1 MGLFTKHEE
10 RIEKFKETGDTSYIY
25 KNELD
30 KTFFQHDMAYGVFK
44 DLARRKNSDKTLRDK
59 AFNIAKSSKYRGY
72 QKGLASLV
80 YKLFDKNSKGS
91 GVTIQL
97 EFNEQLAKELHKL
110 IIRNFNRRVDFSG
123 FKDNIW
129 GADSADMQLISKFN
143 KGFRFS
149 SCVIDI
155 FSKHGVSIVDAFQ
168 KILDK
173 SERKPNKIWVNKR
186 SEFYNNFFKKWLK
199 DNDIEMYSIHNEG
212 KSVVAERFVTTLK
225 TKTYKYMTSLSKN
238 VYIDKLDD
246 I

>member
-44 DLARRKNSDKTLRDK
+44 DLTRRKNSDKTLRDK

-110 IIRNFNRRVDFSG
+110 IIKNFNRRVDFSG

-129 GADSADMQLISKFN
+129 SADSADMQLIS
-143 KGFRFS
+143 
-149 SCVIDI
+149 
-155 FSKHGVSIVDAFQ
+155 
-168 KILDK
+168 
-173 SERKPNKIWVNKR
+173 
-186 SEFYNNFFKKWLK
+186 
-199 DNDIEMYSIHNEG
+199 
-212 KSVVAERFVTTLK
+212 
-225 TKTYKYMTSLSKN
+225 
-238 VYIDKLDD
+238 
-246 I
+246 

>member
-44 DLARRKNSDKTLRDK
+44 DLARRKNSDKTVRDK
-59 AFNIAKSSKYRGY
+59 ALNIAKSSKYRGY

-91 GVTIQL
+91 GVAIQL

-110 IIRNFNRRVDFSG
+110 IIKNFNRRVDFSG

-129 GADSADMQLISKFN
+129 SADSADMQLIS
-143 KGFRFS
+143 
-149 SCVIDI
+149 
-155 FSKHGVSIVDAFQ
+155 
-168 KILDK
+168 
-173 SERKPNKIWVNKR
+173 
-186 SEFYNNFFKKWLK
+186 
-199 DNDIEMYSIHNEG
+199 
-212 KSVVAERFVTTLK
+212 
-225 TKTYKYMTSLSKN
+225 
-238 VYIDKLDD
+238 
-246 I
+246 